1 MAAVRAVTAPAR
13 VVTRDPQ
20 RFSLAAQAWL
30 DEMVAGED
38 LAGGADRVEG
48 VAFAAAAS
56 WWAFGSAH
64 LDDAFPADGQEF
76 GQSGAVTVGSF
87 HRPAACAG

>member
-1 MAAVRAVTAPAR
+1 MAAGSGAQRIRALTWLMAAVRAVTAPAR
-13 VVTRDPQ
+13 GGDQDPQ

-38 LAGGADRVEG
+38 LAGCADRVEG

-56 WWAFGSAH
+56 WSGFRSAH
-64 LDDAFPADGQEF
+64 PDD
-76 GQSGAVTVGSF
+76 SLTGATASIA
-87 HRPAACAG
+87 R